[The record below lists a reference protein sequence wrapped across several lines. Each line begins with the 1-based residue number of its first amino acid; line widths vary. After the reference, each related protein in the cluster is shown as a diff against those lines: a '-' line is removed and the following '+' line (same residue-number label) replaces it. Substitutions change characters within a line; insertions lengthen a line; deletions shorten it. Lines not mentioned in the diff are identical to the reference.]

1 LISLSFLLKKSHRAL
16 RWDAVLCRFVLA
28 LPACAWP
35 LPLSATDRHQ
45 AVDVLRMNKG
55 KAKRVVAADR
65 LADDVGARDV
75 QMIEKRV
82 QIVAKDS
89 RVAGRDSSVRK
100 PESAEIQD
108 EASIVPRQRRDLPP
122 PAQVVAAAAMQE
134 HDARTFAMFLIVK
147 TSIGQLE
154 TRHSVSR
161 NTGVSFR
168 SS

>member
-1 LISLSFLLKKSHRAL
+1 
-16 RWDAVLCRFVLA
+16 
-28 LPACAWP
+28 
-35 LPLSATDRHQ
+35 
-45 AVDVLRMNKG
+45 MNKG

-108 EASIVPRQRRDLPP
+108 EASIVPRQCRYLLP

-134 HDARTFAMFLIVK
+134 HDAGTFAMLPIVK
-147 TSIGQLE
+147 TSIGNLKRGIRSLE
-154 TRHSVSR
+154 LPALAFDRREVVCNGWRCPIRLDVVVGQDDLSCVVTRKSGDV
-161 NTGVSFR
+161 TAGMAA
-168 SS
+168 